1 MTFIGLLV
9 IIERINEQEHCLQ
22 LFVVNMQSN
31 CLRKGQG
38 FVNKQQME
46 RTLKDYHWMIREI
59 KRQQDILNEDI
70 GTRVVAVSGLESTLP
85 KAKGIVGNPVVKEV
99 IRREQKSSWLM
110 KLEKKVL
117 FIQERLPAVDEPR
130 EKAVLECMLDGMT
143 ISAISKHMGLSRKHI
158 YSIRDS
164 IIDKMLQFTQSS
176 Q

>member
-1 MTFIGLLV
+1 MAYKQDINKRINNDIHWV
-9 IIERINEQEHCLQ
+9 VSDYKERINEQEHCLQ

-110 KLEKKVL
+110 KLEKEEYYL
-117 FIQERLPAVDEPR
+117 FKSACQLLMSR
-130 EKAVLECMLDGMT
+130 EKRRC
-143 ISAISKHMGLSRKHI
+143 
-158 YSIRDS
+158 
-164 IIDKMLQFTQSS
+164 
-176 Q
+176 